1 MTDIHALSLL
11 SVLYI
16 EDEIV
21 TREEM
26 SRFLKRRVAYLTVA
40 ENGAEGLLRFKEQ
53 VPDVLI
59 TDLRMPDMDGLELTR
74 RIRELGYDTPIIITS
89 ALSDSETILAAV
101 DRDITKY
108 IVKPIDANELEQALI
123 SVGEKVLSRKQKLT
137 LDQKVI
143 TTEQRLDLE
152 KALSRDFS
160 ALLKKSTGKGP
171 RRVKTHLYIDGCT
184 IHIEGMLTPLEQTLI
199 RGAQSPEMI
208 ALNRDMLY
216 KTLFTELSALFA
228 KHLKIEIQ
236 QLTYKARIRD
246 DKEELKI
253 IYTR

>member
-40 ENGAEGLLRFKEQ
+40 ENGADGLKCFEKQ

-59 TDLRMPDMDGLELTR
+59 TDLRMPDMDGLELTQ

-108 IVKPIDANELEQALI
+108 IVKPIDANELEQTLI
-123 SVGEKVLSRKQKLT
+123 SVGEKILSRKQKLT
-137 LDQKVI
+137 LNQQVI
-143 TTEQRLDLE
+143 TSDQRIELE
-152 KALSRDFS
+152 KDLSRDFS

-171 RRVKTHLYIDGCT
+171 RRIKTRLHVDGCT
-184 IHIEGMLTPLEQTLI
+184 IQIEGMLTPLEQTLI

-216 KTLFTELSALFA
+216 KTLFTEINALFI
-228 KHLKIEIQ
+228 KHLKLEIQ
-236 QLTYKARIRD
+236 QLTYSGHIRD

-253 IYTR
+253 AYKR